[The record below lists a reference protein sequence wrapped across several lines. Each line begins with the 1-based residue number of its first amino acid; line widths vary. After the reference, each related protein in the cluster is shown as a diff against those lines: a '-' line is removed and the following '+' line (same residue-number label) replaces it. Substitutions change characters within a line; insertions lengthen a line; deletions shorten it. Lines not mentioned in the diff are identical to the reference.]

1 MRFAIC
7 FLFLTSL
14 LAGCGDGGSGAAIPP
29 ADTAPT
35 PPEDKAM
42 DAGATPPPLAAPGK
56 K

>member
-7 FLFLTSL
+7 SLFLMTL
-14 LAGCGDGGSGAAIPP
+14 MVGCGGGSGAAVPP
-29 ADTAPT
+29 ASEAPL

-42 DAGATPPPLAAPGK
+42 DAGLTPPPLAAPGK